1 MIGQLFHSPMKAL
14 LFPLLLSAL
23 FTASSSRAQSSSS
36 IVGFSKLPVTG
47 GSGTGTAAL
56 SFHTLSTRPA
66 PVYESTATT
75 ATGSLLTDSA
85 PSWTQD
91 QYSGTH
97 SLEVI
102 SSSGSTTAP
111 GVGTCY
117 NITTMV
123 VATGVITIEGT
134 LDERLVAP
142 LEFRIAK
149 HTTLA
154 DVFGATNTSG
164 LAGGSA
170 TTADQVMLWAG
181 PGFTTYYYQTS
192 GIGGTGWRKL
202 GAPSVDAAGTIIPPH
217 AGIVIRRGASSTTD
231 VVLTGAVKAG
241 QTTAVL
247 SRSGYHFV
255 GNPYFAAMTLTSS
268 GLYTGD
274 ALTGLLGGSSASAA
288 DQVLLWS
295 GNSYASYYYNTDVSA
310 WRSTTDAT
318 TDAGPTSIAGG
329 AGFVILRR
337 SADTVRWT
345 APQHPASY

>member
-1 MIGQLFHSPMKAL
+1 MKAL

-23 FTASSSRAQSSSS
+23 FTAGSSQAQYNSS

-56 SFHTLSTRPA
+56 SFHALSVRPA
-66 PVYESTATT
+66 PVYQGTAV
-75 ATGSLLTDSA
+75 SQSSSSLTDSA
-85 PSWTQD
+85 PSWTND
-91 QYSGTH
+91 PYTGTH

-102 SSSGSTTAP
+102 SSNGSATAP

-117 NITTMV
+117 NIAAMV
-123 VATGVITIEGT
+123 AATGVITIEGT

-154 DVFGATNTSG
+154 DVFGATNSSG
-164 LAGGSA
+164 LAGGTA
-170 TTADQVMLWAG
+170 TTADHVLLWAG
-181 PGFTTYYYQTS
+181 QSFTTCYYQTS

-202 GAPSVDAAGTIIPPH
+202 GAPSVEAAGTIIPPH
-217 AGIVIRRGASSTTD
+217 AGIVIRRGPSSTAE

-247 SRSGYHFV
+247 SSSGYHFV
-255 GNPYFAAMTLTSS
+255 GNPYFAAMTLASS

-274 ALTGLLGGSSASAA
+274 PQTGLQGSSSAGAA
-288 DQVLLWS
+288 DQVLLWA
-295 GNSYASYYYNTDVSA
+295 GTGYVTYYYNTDVSG
-310 WRSTTDAT
+310 WRSTTDAA
-318 TDAGPTSIAGG
+318 TDVGATSIPGG

-337 SADTVRWT
+337 NADTLRWT